1 MTQLGNSLASV
12 RLVGLALT
20 VYEAHLSACGR
31 ILPNQD
37 SCATLTTKGNM
48 VGCLMALGRTQDA
61 ARLAGEVYGKRV
73 AIEGEAHPESIRE
86 GMNMAAVLIGV
97 PQSCTVHGRERVHI
111 LEAKRFLL
119 ELLPRAQR
127 ALGAEDRVTLGIRRE
142 YARALYVDEKA
153 SPDELRESEEILDDL
168 CRTSRRVL
176 GPIHEQTHLA
186 LEELVAARKRRAE
199 VRAGEA

>member
-1 MTQLGNSLASV
+1 
-12 RLVGLALT
+12 
-20 VYEAHLSACGR
+20 
-31 ILPNQD
+31 
-37 SCATLTTKGNM
+37 
-48 VGCLMALGRTQDA
+48 
-61 ARLAGEVYGKRV
+61 
-73 AIEGEAHPESIRE
+73 
-86 GMNMAAVLIGV
+86 MAAAMIGM
-97 PQSCTVHGRERVHI
+97 PQGATVHGRERVHI
-111 LEAKRFLL
+111 REAKKILL

-153 SPDELRESEEILDDL
+153 SLDELRESEEILDDL

-186 LEELVAARKRRAE
+186 LQELVRARKRRAE

>member
-1 MTQLGNSLASV
+1 
-12 RLVGLALT
+12 
-20 VYEAHLSACGR
+20 
-31 ILPNQD
+31 
-37 SCATLTTKGNM
+37 M
-48 VGCLMALGRTQDA
+48 VGCLMALGRLSDA
-61 ARLAGEVYGKRV
+61 VRLAGEVYGKRV
-73 AIEGEAHPESIRE
+73 ATQGEAHPEAIRE
-86 GMNMAAVLIGV
+86 GMNMAAAMIGM
-97 PQSCTVHGRERVHI
+97 PQSVTVNGRERVHI

-127 ALGAEDRVTLGIRRE
+127 ALGGEDRVTLGIRRE